1 MTFLTNLLW
10 ALSGILSVLLVI
22 YYASW
27 KEAPPEF
34 TGSATWK
41 KLKAQIRLSW
51 ESFLRYFSLHLP
63 PTIQT
68 FGAYIFFIAG
78 WWLNGIDLVIQFVQ
92 WLASF
97 AGWIVSVM
105 QALAS
110 GIQIPEQPVSQE
122 TTQEFFI
129 QGQITIL
136 APVVAALLWYMLNQ
150 RYMKKTKPHGVS

>member
-34 TGSATWK
+34 EGAATWK
-41 KLKAQIRLSW
+41 KLKAQIKLSW
-51 ESFLRYFSLHLP
+51 KSFLKYFSLHMP

-68 FGAYIFFIAG
+68 LGAYLFFIAG
-78 WWLNGIDLVIQFVQ
+78 WWLNGIDMVIQFIQ
-92 WLASF
+92 WALTVLQNLSF
-97 AGWIVSVM
+97 DVPQTP
-105 QALAS
+105 QA
-110 GIQIPEQPVSQE
+110 
-122 TTQEFFI
+122 TQEFFI

-150 RYMKKTKPHGVS
+150 RYMKQTKPHGV

>member
-1 MTFLTNLLW
+1 MTFLMNLLW

-41 KLKAQIRLSW
+41 KLKAQIKLSW

-92 WLASF
+92 W
-97 AGWIVSVM
+97 
-105 QALAS
+105 ALAVLQNLS
-110 GIQIPEQPVSQE
+110 FDVPQTPQA
-122 TTQEFFI
+122 TQEFFV
-129 QGQITIL
+129 QGQITVL